1 VEQKRDPS
9 IFRDVCIMLGVQ
21 PEEVPFVDDNL
32 ENIKRAA
39 SQGLKTIHFKDARL
53 FAKEF
58 ERFIDVP

>member
-1 VEQKRDPS
+1 
-9 IFRDVCIMLGVQ
+9 MLGVQ
-21 PEEVPFVDDNL
+21 PEEVLFLDDNL

-53 FAKEF
+53 FAKGF